1 MTLHDDKNIQY
12 QTAARTSCEYHIPA
26 PGVVFKLVDEPTGSD
41 YKGIKAE
48 QHTIVFLLE
57 GELEFAYNEYQGSV
71 FRAGDLFFLPQAVEM
86 YGTILRDA
94 HMLVLSFDDTA
105 EWVCQKCALSNV
117 AEDYL
122 STDFT
127 FEPLSITPVLREFA
141 GLMETYIR
149 EGFRCTYLHR
159 VKQQELFMLIR
170 CCYSQREMIRFFYP
184 LFRQQRNFQSK
195 VFAYYREGLS
205 VQDFAD
211 HFNMTQKS
219 FTRHF
224 KAEFGTTVYQWMLKQ
239 KANRIQLKLSIP
251 GTTLADIIQDF
262 QFADM
267 SHFSKFCKTNF
278 GCTPKELST
287 QLRKNNTVR

>member
-1 MTLHDDKNIQY
+1 MATKDDNNTPHRPPADY
-12 QTAARTSCEYHIPA
+12 SCEYHIAAPA
-26 PGVVFKLVDEPTGSD
+26 VAFKLVDVPKGSHYTGN
-41 YKGIKAE
+41 KTE

-71 FRAGDLFFLPQAVEM
+71 FRAGDIFFLPQAVEM

-117 AEDYL
+117 SEDYQ
-122 STDFT
+122 STDFR
-127 FEPLSITPVLREFA
+127 FEPLPLAPALREFA
-141 GLMETYIR
+141 GLVETYIR

-159 VKQQELFMLIR
+159 LKQQELFMLIR
-170 CCYSQREMIRFFYP
+170 CCYSQKEMIRFFYP
-184 LFRQQRNFQSK
+184 LIGRQRNFQSK

-211 HFNMTQKS
+211 HFHMAPKS
-219 FTRHF
+219 FTRRF

-239 KANRIQLKLSIP
+239 KANRIKLKLSIP
-251 GTTLADIIQDF
+251 GTTFADIIQDF

-267 SHFSKFCKTNF
+267 SHFSKFCKGNF
-278 GCTPKELST
+278 GCTPKELT
-287 QLRKNNTVR
+287 AQLRNNSTIR